1 MKNFKRL
8 FLGSL
13 CTLLLVQALA
23 LPAAGTEATTQPTTE
38 ATVQPT
44 GGVVAVPEAA
54 SESEF
59 GTVCVNSG
67 CRTID
72 GMIPLAGSEQKLDTA
87 QGAFLYE
94 VNTDTV
100 VYSFNPDMRLAAGSM
115 TKLITAIVALQY
127 CELDDKVVVQSG
139 IKSRLPASSV
149 TMNLTSEEEVT
160 VRDLLYGLLLT
171 NANDA
176 AVVLAEHIAGNRQ
189 GFVPLMNQ
197 WVQQIGCTGTE
208 FATVH
213 GVDGGESLTTA
224 RDMAKIIREAIQNET
239 FREIFG
245 ATEYDM
251 AATNKSEARD
261 TMRTYNYMSD
271 NHNIQQFYDT
281 RVTGGVQVYESSSGA
296 CMGITATST
305 DETMN
310 YIGVVLGCVRVYQEN
325 GWSVVTYGNLEEMT
339 NLLKMG
345 FNDYKI
351 NRVFYDGMTLSQV
364 SVSGGECSAVALV
377 KSNVESVVPGS
388 AQMNNLTINLK
399 MRDGGLKAP
408 IEAGEQIGTVEIWY
422 RNSCLAEAE
431 VYSMGSVKAS
441 GKTGVTIRST
451 AVRSDLGDSGI
462 LSVIGTICV
471 IVLGLAAAY
480 LAFNAYMRS
489 RIRAQ
494 RRRRRANRRRIR

>member
-1 MKNFKRL
+1 MKKFRQITF
-8 FLGSL
+8 FLL
-13 CTLLLVQALA
+13 AVLLLVQTAV
-23 LPAAGTEATTQPTTE
+23 LPAAAAETTQGETQAATQATESMEPVTLPTTE
-38 ATVQPT
+38 A
-44 GGVVAVPEAA
+44 
-54 SESEF
+54 EF
-59 GTVCVNSG
+59 GTVSVVNG

-72 GMIPLAGSEQKLDTA
+72 GMIPLSGGEQKLDTA
-87 QGAFLYE
+87 QSAFLYE

-100 VYSFNPDMRLAAGSM
+100 VYSFNPDTRLPAGSL
-115 TKLITAIVALQY
+115 TKLVTAIVALQY
-127 CELDDKVVVQSG
+127 CELDDVVTVQSG
-139 IKSRLPASSV
+139 IKSRLPVSSL
-149 TMNLTSEEEVT
+149 TMDLTSEEQVT

-171 NANDA
+171 YANDA
-176 AVVLAEHIAGNRQ
+176 AVVLAEHVAGNRQ

-208 FATVH
+208 FSTVH

-224 RDMAKIIREAIQNET
+224 RDMAKIVREATKNEI

-251 AATNKSEARD
+251 EATNKSEARS

-296 CMGITATST
+296 CMAITATSS
-305 DETMN
+305 DESMD
-310 YIGVVLGCVRVYQEN
+310 YIGVVMGCVRVYQEN

-345 FNDYKI
+345 FNDYKV
-351 NRVFYDGMTLSQV
+351 NRVFYNGMTLSQV
-364 SVSGGECSAVALV
+364 NVNGGECSAVAMV
-377 KSNVESVVPGS
+377 TKDIDSVVPVS
-388 AQMNNLTINLK
+388 AQMNNLTMNLK
-399 MRDGGLKAP
+399 MRDGGLSAP

-422 RNSCLAEAE
+422 RTSCMAEAE
-431 VYSMGSVKAS
+431 VYAMGSVKAS
-441 GKTGVTIRST
+441 GDTGVTIRST

-462 LSVIGTICV
+462 LSIIGTICV

-480 LAFNAYMRS
+480 LTFNAYMRS